1 MFVRSSAD
9 FRREFRPLPER
20 LSLEPRPGARFRLD
34 GQNRQAGRF
43 LAEPWV
49 GFKGRRVAALTATNN
64 FGMSG

>member
-34 GQNRQAGRF
+34 GQEPAGW
-43 LAEPWV
+43 PIPC
-49 GFKGRRVAALTATNN
+49 
-64 FGMSG
+64 